1 MHLTRKHIEDLRG
14 KSPEG
19 VYQLIRQFVREECGA
34 VDRDELAEALRD
46 ALAADLLDQGELRKL
61 EDEW

>member
-1 MHLTRKHIEDLRG
+1 MHLTRKHIEQLRG

-19 VYQLIRQFVREECGA
+19 VYQLVRQYVREECGA

-46 ALAADLLDQGELRKL
+46 ALAADLLDEREARKL